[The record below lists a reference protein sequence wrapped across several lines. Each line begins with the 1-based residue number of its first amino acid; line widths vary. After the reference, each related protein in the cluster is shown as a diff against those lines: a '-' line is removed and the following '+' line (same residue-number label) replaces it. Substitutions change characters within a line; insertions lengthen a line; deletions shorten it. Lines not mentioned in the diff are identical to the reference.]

1 MFVPWWSTVR
11 YLFLPVNYQKHLNC
25 LLILFEG
32 TSQNISNKPLSLLFL
47 SSVVSIYTWPTLI
60 FAFIPVSTLQH
71 STNLS
76 FFHLFSH
83 GNKRWRPWKERWRS
97 QDGEKKEKG
106 PKISQESK
114 GKEKKGRCQTLEIS
128 CVPSLV
134 ISTTSKLDHT
144 ETKADPK
151 LLLNSFYMYLT

>member
-1 MFVPWWSTVR
+1 METKDDDHE
-11 YLFLPVNYQKHLNC
+11 NKD
-25 LLILFEG
+25 EG
-32 TSQNISNKPLSLLFL
+32 ARMEK
-47 SSVVSIYTWPTLI
+47 
-60 FAFIPVSTLQH
+60 
-71 STNLS
+71 
-76 FFHLFSH
+76 
-83 GNKRWRPWKERWRS
+83 
-97 QDGEKKEKG
+97 KKEKG